1 MSPAKPL
8 GRFMAQTVG
17 SPLLVS
23 GKGCFTVRTGQ
34 CAFRETASATLPI
47 KSRLSPEKVSGTD
60 IGHIG

>member
-1 MSPAKPL
+1 
-8 GRFMAQTVG
+8 MAQAAG

-47 KSRLSPEKVSGTD
+47 KSRLSPVRP
-60 IGHIG
+60 